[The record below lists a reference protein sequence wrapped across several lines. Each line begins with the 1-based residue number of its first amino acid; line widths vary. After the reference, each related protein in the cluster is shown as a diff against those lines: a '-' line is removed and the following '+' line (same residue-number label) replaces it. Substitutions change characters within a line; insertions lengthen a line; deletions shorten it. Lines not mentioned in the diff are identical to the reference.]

1 MLSKKKL
8 VLIKL
13 LFPLVILNILL
24 VACAQ
29 ETPQNTREL
38 TQSSNTPQSFNV
50 QESINRDMVRS
61 LSSNGNSIDNNVET
75 GISVTG
81 MGVVSI
87 APDIATIQIE
97 VESTNVTVTEAKNKT
112 NKAMIAVNN
121 YLDNFV
127 KDPKNIQTKEYSIYP
142 SYQWNDK
149 LRRQKLIGYKVRNV
163 IVVTI
168 ENIDAIGEIIDR
180 VVVAGGDLIRINS
193 INFSTQNMNE
203 HKELARKKAVN
214 DILSKAQQLASYS
227 GVQLGNL
234 LYLRE
239 FDVNSGFQNQSGP
252 VMRMAALEADSVS
265 ISPGEL
271 ELIVKIE
278 ALFSIVQ

>member
-38 TQSSNTPQSFNV
+38 TQRSNTPQSFNV

-121 YLDNFV
+121 SLDDFV
-127 KDPKNIQTKEYSIYP
+127 IDPKNIQTKEFSIYP
-142 SYQWNDK
+142 SYQWNDI
-149 LRRQKLIGYKVRNV
+149 LRRQKLIGY
-163 IVVTI
+163 
-168 ENIDAIGEIIDR
+168 
-180 VVVAGGDLIRINS
+180 
-193 INFSTQNMNE
+193 
-203 HKELARKKAVN
+203 
-214 DILSKAQQLASYS
+214 
-227 GVQLGNL
+227 
-234 LYLRE
+234 
-239 FDVNSGFQNQSGP
+239 
-252 VMRMAALEADSVS
+252 
-265 ISPGEL
+265 
-271 ELIVKIE
+271 
-278 ALFSIVQ
+278 